1 VYPSNDNE
9 ILRVQFDITGGGG
22 AFNLTDLD
30 ITAQNTTNADVGNV
44 KLYHTTGTTFSTDH
58 QVGSSVTVSG
68 GKYTFSSLGYDM
80 PGGTSYIWVTYDI
93 PSSAT
98 NGNTVDGYIAT
109 NDISLNGITYPTS
122 NANPSGTRTV
132 SYFKWDGSTST
143 DWTVGSNW
151 STNSVPTSSDNVI
164 IPSGP
169 TNQPH
174 LYDGDVGECNSLI
187 VESGATMTV
196 DNTGAFDVYGDISN
210 EGTLMVTNYEIW
222 LYGSDNYIEGSGVY
236 TNFRA
241 QIKGSSTYT
250 LRHNISCDRIRVE
263 ETGGILNI
271 GDYTLECSGDYND
284 NPNSGSSSSAT
295 TNIGNG
301 VLSVVGTVTLDGTLN
316 AGTGTVFYN
325 GSNSQT
331 IINKTYYNLKVKVS
345 TGTRTL
351 TNVSNNMENLELT
364 GTGTAEL
371 DDDIDIAGNITIG
384 AGCTLD
390 LNGND
395 INLETNW
402 TNNGVA
408 TLVGS
413 NTVTFDGKG
422 SSHIHGSTN
431 FYNLTINKNTGD
443 VYADGTNHIVNVL
456 DLNNGVVF
464 SSGNTSVI
472 IDDGA
477 SYTGGVNEYSYV
489 NGPMR
494 KDGNTD
500 FKFPVGSF
508 RKYAPCEVLNLSA
521 NTQIVSEYFKEGHSN
536 NSNFDAPL
544 TKVSLN
550 EYWNI
555 TPSSGLTADVRIF
568 WEDGSWSG
576 IGNLG
581 DLRLAHYNGSSW
593 GELAGATTSGTTTS
607 GSITKTGVSSFSP
620 FTFGTIDNTTNPLPI
635 ALLNFN
641 AVADGGKVL
650 LDWKTASEE
659 NNDYFIVERSKD
671 GVDVER
677 IGTIRGAGNSNEV
690 LAYDMMDYQP
700 YTGVSYYRLTQ
711 VDYNGQS
718 ETFDWVAVHFEVKK
732 EASVDVYPNPLTNG
746 SLNLNMHNITG
757 NAQIIIYDFSGR
769 VVYKEIKNIE
779 NDNQHLQLHLDLAKG
794 AYNVQIVNEQQTVVK
809 RLIVN

>member
-1 VYPSNDNE
+1 
-9 ILRVQFDITGGGG
+9 
-22 AFNLTDLD
+22 
-30 ITAQNTTNADVGNV
+30 
-44 KLYHTTGTTFSTDH
+44 
-58 QVGSSVTVSG
+58 
-68 GKYTFSSLGYDM
+68 
-80 PGGTSYIWVTYDI
+80 
-93 PSSAT
+93 
-98 NGNTVDGYIAT
+98 
-109 NDISLNGITYPTS
+109 
-122 NANPSGTRTV
+122 
-132 SYFKWDGSTST
+132 
-143 DWTVGSNW
+143 
-151 STNSVPTSSDNVI
+151 
-164 IPSGP
+164 
-169 TNQPH
+169 
-174 LYDGDVGECNSLI
+174 
-187 VESGATMTV
+187 
-196 DNTGAFDVYGDISN
+196 
-210 EGTLMVTNYEIW
+210 
-222 LYGSDNYIEGSGVY
+222 
-236 TNFRA
+236 
-241 QIKGSSTYT
+241 
-250 LRHNISCDRIRVE
+250 
-263 ETGGILNI
+263 
-271 GDYTLECSGDYND
+271 
-284 NPNSGSSSSAT
+284 
-295 TNIGNG
+295 
-301 VLSVVGTVTLDGTLN
+301 
-316 AGTGTVFYN
+316 
-325 GSNSQT
+325 
-331 IINKTYYNLKVKVS
+331 
-345 TGTRTL
+345 
-351 TNVSNNMENLELT
+351 
-364 GTGTAEL
+364 
-371 DDDIDIAGNITIG
+371 
-384 AGCTLD
+384 
-390 LNGND
+390 
-395 INLETNW
+395 
-402 TNNGVA
+402 
-408 TLVGS
+408 
-413 NTVTFDGKG
+413 
-422 SSHIHGSTN
+422 
-431 FYNLTINKNTGD
+431 
-443 VYADGTNHIVNVL
+443 
-456 DLNNGVVF
+456 
-464 SSGNTSVI
+464 
-472 IDDGA
+472 
-477 SYTGGVNEYSYV
+477 
-489 NGPMR
+489 MR

-521 NTQIVSEYFKEGHSN
+521 STQFVAEYFKEGHSN

-555 TPSSGLTADVRIF
+555 TPSPGVTADVRIF

-576 IGNLG
+576 IGDLG

-593 GELAGATTSGTTTS
+593 GELAGATTSGNTSS
-607 GSITKTGVSSFSP
+607 GSIIKTGVSSFSP